1 MSFIKR
7 GPVQSMILAL
17 EALLV
22 IIGLS
27 LGSGS
32 QVCMSCYWVIILVY
46 HVCEWINGV
55 EKDPE
60 DEETEAE
67 HGQV

>member
-46 HVCEWINGV
+46 HVCEWINDV
-55 EKDPE
+55 
-60 DEETEAE
+60 
-67 HGQV
+67 